1 MDFALSE
8 EEQMLKDMSRRF
20 AEKEIIPNRDE
31 WNSSGRFPIEIFRKM
46 AGLGLMG
53 LLIPEEY
60 GGSGGTTVGFAVAL
74 EEIARADQSVA
85 APLNAHMTIGS
96 VPFLQYGTEEQKQKW
111 LVPLAKGEKLGA
123 FGLTEPNAGSD
134 AYGVETTAAL
144 EGDEWVINGTKQ
156 FITNTGTDM
165 SIGVIA
171 LVVTEKDNDGKK
183 RLSSIMIPKDTPG
196 YTVGKKFNT
205 IGWRAVDSREQIFED
220 CRVPKDYLIGEEGK
234 GFRQFMETLD
244 VGRISFAA
252 LSTGLAQAC
261 FDVSLEHARTR
272 VQFGRPISKFQAIQ
286 FKLADMAT
294 EIEMARLINFKA
306 AWLRDNK
313 KNYAKEAAMAKMV
326 ASATAMRAASEGL
339 QIHGGYGYTDEYVIS
354 RFFRDAKIL
363 EIGEGT
369 NEIQHLVIARLL
381 GC

>member
-74 EEIARADQSVA
+74 EEIARADQSIA

>member
-74 EEIARADQSVA
+74 EEIARADQSIA

-183 RLSSIMIPKDTPG
+183 RLSSIMIPRDTPG
-196 YTVGKKFNT
+196 YTVGKKLNT

-313 KNYAKEAAMAKMV
+313 MNYAKEASMAKMV
-326 ASATAMRAASEGL
+326 ASATTMRAASEGL